1 MHEVLMLSY
10 PKFKEVFVSKVNVK
24 RQVTIPIDALL
35 LAGIGPG
42 DEVEIFF
49 ERHGVLSVVKED
61 VDSFDGFQRE
71 AQATT
76 LAAVTFGQLSDD

>member
-1 MHEVLMLSY
+1 M
-10 PKFKEVFVSKVNVK
+10 PKFKEALVSKVNAK
-24 RQVTIPIDALL
+24 RQVTLPIDALL

-42 DEVEIFF
+42 DEVKIFF

-61 VDSFDGFQRE
+61 VDSFDGLQRE